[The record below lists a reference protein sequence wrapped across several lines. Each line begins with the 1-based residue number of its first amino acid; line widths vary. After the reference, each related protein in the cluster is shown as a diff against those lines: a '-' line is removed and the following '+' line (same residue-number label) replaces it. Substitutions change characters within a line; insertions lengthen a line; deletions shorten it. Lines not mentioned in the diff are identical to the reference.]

1 MSKGSIAIDW
11 YSFTI
16 PVRKEITDRAEMGK
30 EIEKVMRYIL
40 SPMAFNALLVEGDWS
55 ARSGR
60 RPYQAGFAS
69 EDIFVWFGGQDTA
82 LIEISGNGC
91 ARLRSAQVEADNALM
106 EVIRA
111 THERATR
118 LDIAVDIETEM
129 RPEKFVSF
137 GYNKRIRSTAAM
149 KSATGETVYIGSK
162 KGERYARVYRYD
174 NQHRRA
180 HLLRI
185 ETVSRSK
192 YAKQVS
198 KFLTYYGVADVAQM
212 TLNYFKFSC
221 PILPKVSEMKETI
234 KLPEKNSSD
243 EKRLEWLK
251 KQVAPAVTDML
262 VRGVITKEHLLE
274 LFSIEVKQEKLF

>member
-1 MSKGSIAIDW
+1 
-11 YSFTI
+11 
-16 PVRKEITDRAEMGK
+16 VRKEISDREEMGR
-30 EIEKVMRYIL
+30 EIERILRYIL
-40 SPMAFNALLVEGDWS
+40 SFRCFDALLIAGDWEV
-55 ARSGR
+55 RSGR
-60 RPYQAGFAS
+60 RPYQSGFAS
-69 EDIFVWFGGQDTA
+69 EDVFVWFGGQDTA

-91 ARLRSAQVEADNALM
+91 ARLRDVEVEAGSALM
-106 EVIRA
+106 EIIRA

-137 GYNKRIRSTAAM
+137 GYNKRIRSTATM

-198 KFLTYYGVADVAQM
+198 KFLTYYGVTDVAQM
-212 TLNYFKFSC
+212 TLNYFRFSC
-221 PILPKVSEMKETI
+221 PILPEVSEMRETI
-234 KLPEKNSSD
+234 KLPQKNSSD

-251 KQVAPAVTDML
+251 RQVAPAVTDML

-274 LFSIEVKQEKLF
+274 LFAIEVKQEKLF